1 MKDKLPL
8 ILKLRLSGGLTEFE
22 GGDEER
28 KQKQSIVS
36 IIFRVL
42 YFLFI
47 TQFEF
52 STYVLLKHYSLIGR
66 QQIRQIKLL

>member
-36 IIFRVL
+36 L
-42 YFLFI
+42 LFSGYY
-47 TQFEF
+47 TF
-52 STYVLLKHYSLIGR
+52 YLLPTLNSQR
-66 QQIRQIKLL
+66 MFF